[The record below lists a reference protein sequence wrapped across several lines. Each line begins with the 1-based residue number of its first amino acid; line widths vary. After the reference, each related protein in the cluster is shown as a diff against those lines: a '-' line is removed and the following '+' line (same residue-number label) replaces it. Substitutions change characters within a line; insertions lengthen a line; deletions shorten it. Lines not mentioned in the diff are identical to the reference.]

1 MMTRFAFLT
10 VFNSVRVLQQNR
22 LQASLTMLGIMVGV
36 GAVIMIIGIGQGARF
51 TVQAQIASMGTN
63 VILILPGATTV
74 GGVRTGLGGKATL
87 TAADAREIK
96 SQVPRLREVAWIKR
110 KGLQVAHGARNWRV
124 NVYGASPGFFSVRQW
139 PAESGTVFSDTDV
152 ESLSRV
158 AVLGRTVVENLFDPG
173 EDPVGAIVRIE
184 NVPFRVIG
192 VLVAKGQSA
201 EGGDQ
206 DDAVFIPFSTAE
218 RQVFGVQ
225 FFAGLVG
232 AVLAATER
240 EEDLGVAV
248 DEIRRI
254 LRQRHRLGEEQPDD
268 FTIRTQRDIA
278 QVQEETSQTMMGML
292 LVAASVSLLV
302 GGIGIMNIL
311 LVSITQRTREIGIRI
326 AVGARRYHILMQFL
340 SEALVLSFVGS
351 LLGVIGGV
359 VGARIVTRT
368 AGWPTMIPLDAIAMA
383 VLLSTGVGLFFG
395 LYPAHKAA
403 RLNPIE
409 ALRYE

>member
-1 MMTRFAFLT
+1 MSRFVFLT
-10 VFNSVRVLQQNR
+10 AVNSLRVLQRNR
-22 LQASLTMLGIMVGV
+22 LQAGLTMLGITVGV
-36 GAVIMIIGIGQGARF
+36 GAVIMIVGIGQGARS
-51 TVQAQIASMGTN
+51 TVQAQIASMGAN

-74 GGVRTGLGGKATL
+74 GGVRTGLGGAATL
-87 TAADAREIK
+87 TVADAREIK

-110 KGLQVAHGARNWRV
+110 KGLQVVRGGRNWRV
-124 NVYGASPGFFSVRQW
+124 NVYGASSGFFLVRQW
-139 PAESGTVFSDTDV
+139 PAESGTVFSDADV

-184 NVPFRVIG
+184 NVPFRAIG
-192 VLVAKGQSA
+192 VLAAKGQSA

-232 AVLAATER
+232 AVLTATER
-240 EEDLGVAV
+240 EEDLDAAV
-248 DEIRRI
+248 SEIRQI
-254 LRQRHRLGEEQPDD
+254 LRQRHRLSEEQPDD

-278 QVQEETSQTMMGML
+278 QVQEETSRTMMAML
-292 LVAASVSLLV
+292 LVVASVSLLV

-326 AVGARRYHILMQFL
+326 AVGAKRYHILIQFL
-340 SEALVLSFVGS
+340 SEALILSLLGS
-351 LLGVIGGV
+351 LLGVLLGLT
-359 VGARIVTRT
+359 GARFVAQM
-368 AGWPTMIPLDAIAMA
+368 AGWPTAVPVDAIAMA
-383 VLLSTGVGLFFG
+383 VLISTGIGLFFG
-395 LYPAHKAA
+395 LYPAQKAA
-403 RLNPIE
+403 KLNPIE